1 MEYWVKRQLEAQNRI
16 TNRGIKATEQ
26 QLRKYYLNTMNK
38 TIGQFEK
45 TYNKVLS
52 SIKEEKEV
60 TPADLYKLDKYWQ
73 MQGQLQQ
80 ELQKLGDKTHKLMS
94 KKFIEQYQNIYESV
108 ALKDSSMFNTIDE
121 ATANQMINQIWCAD
135 GKNWSERIWTNTDK
149 LQQALNDNLIHCVVS
164 GKTTSELNRMLQQDF
179 KASFSRADALIR
191 TEMAHI
197 QTQSA
202 RDRYFNAGITE
213 VEVLVDA
220 DERTCPVCA
229 KLENKRFSINAKMP
243 VPAHTRC
250 RCCIIPVLDSLTLSK
265 IDVNMNKS
273 DLINQPASST
283 SGSNEAIRE
292 WYYVNIHNIPNK
304 INYTLS
310 LEQQA
315 EQAYN
320 LRNEIKYEARRAMAD
335 KDTAKMLNE
344 KEKPLELEQ
353 LIQSKMYRY
362 DMSREEALKDVIR
375 SSAITR
381 KAVDDE
387 LFSGVKK

>member
-94 KKFIEQYQNIYESV
+94 EKFIEQYQNIYESV
-108 ALKDSSMFNTIDE
+108 ALKDGAMFNTIDE

-179 KASFSRADALIR
+179 KASFSRADTIIR
-191 TEMAHI
+191 TEMARI

-202 RDRYFNAGITE
+202 LERYKSYGIQQVEILADDAGCTHCE
-213 VEVLVDA
+213 
-220 DERTCPVCA
+220 
-229 KLENKRFSINAKMP
+229 KLHKTKYFVNENIP
-243 VPAHTRC
+243 IPAHPNC
-250 RCCIIPVLDSLTLSK
+250 RCCIIPV
-265 IDVNMNKS
+265 
-273 DLINQPASST
+273 
-283 SGSNEAIRE
+283 
-292 WYYVNIHNIPNK
+292 
-304 INYTLS
+304 
-310 LEQQA
+310 
-315 EQAYN
+315 
-320 LRNEIKYEARRAMAD
+320 
-335 KDTAKMLNE
+335 
-344 KEKPLELEQ
+344 
-353 LIQSKMYRY
+353 
-362 DMSREEALKDVIR
+362 
-375 SSAITR
+375 
-381 KAVDDE
+381 VD
-387 LFSGVKK
+387 

>member
-80 ELQKLGDKTHKLMS
+80 ELQKLGDKTHQLMS
-94 KKFIEQYQNIYESV
+94 KQFTQQYKDVYEC
-108 ALKDSSMFNTIDE
+108 LPFKDGAMFNTIDE
-121 ATANQMINQIWCAD
+121 ATASQMINQIWCAD

-179 KASFSRADALIR
+179 KASFSRADTIIR
-191 TEMAHI
+191 TEMARI

-202 RDRYFNAGITE
+202 LDRYKSYGIQQVEILADDAGCTHCE
-213 VEVLVDA
+213 
-220 DERTCPVCA
+220 
-229 KLENKRFSINAKMP
+229 KLHKTKYFVNENIP
-243 VPAHTRC
+243 IPAHPNC
-250 RCCIIPVLDSLTLSK
+250 RCCIIPVVDENLTTLEKDDITIGRSVGAKARNYNVKEMGNSRQHYRLAEGTK
-265 IDVNMNKS
+265 ITKIKVIMGKGTKTELQD
-273 DLINQPASST
+273 
-283 SGSNEAIRE
+283 R
-292 WYYVNIHNIPNK
+292 YNIAVRNGIKEPDEIQK
-304 INYTLS
+304 
-310 LEQQA
+310 
-315 EQAYN
+315 
-320 LRNEIKYEARRAMAD
+320 LRGEGFVVVKRR
-335 KDTAKMLNE
+335 
-344 KEKPLELEQ
+344 
-353 LIQSKMYRY
+353 I
-362 DMSREEALKDVIR
+362 
-375 SSAITR
+375 R
-381 KAVDDE
+381 KAELHWYQANGVNYEFKIKRYLDE
-387 LFSGVKK
+387 G